1 MESAVTRATARAT
14 LSYDRLP
21 GFGPAWRAVVAE
33 QPVADALYARSPA
46 NPEACRT
53 AAEERL
59 AAFPFFTELADLLT
73 EEGNLYGLPD
83 ATLARLSHLRAGR
96 AVMVVTGQQ
105 VGYLGGPLYTFVKA
119 YHTVRLA
126 RALEATLKLPV
137 LPIFWLEGEDH
148 DLAEVRTS
156 QFPTANGTL
165 GALDFSPEREIPNQ
179 EVGRYAVGES
189 ALAGLHALL
198 SEWPEVAGDAAEA
211 LEHSYGDGDL
221 STAMGRLLA
230 ATLGERGLF
239 ICEGRHAGF
248 KRMAQPLFERVID
261 QREQLRDAF
270 VTRSAEVRAQG
281 FTAPM
286 SPTPDA
292 HFFYVVGD
300 DCVRRAVT
308 LDGVVKHPDGSS
320 ESVSPDE
327 LKAKLASGDWS
338 ISPKAGLRPLYQDF
352 VLPSIAYVGGP
363 GELEYHAQLA
373 PFYSLLDVTP
383 PSLFPRLSVT
393 LADQKCER
401 LREKLG
407 LSWEDVFLHSEHELT
422 KRLLASAD
430 EHHTTAEFAA
440 TKSAIESAFGN
451 LKSLLHDLDPTL
463 EGALGSTIG
472 KALHP
477 LEQLEQKA
485 NKAIKQKHAVEL
497 ARLQK
502 LLFAV
507 RPNGKPMERV
517 YGTAWTLLHYG
528 IHGVLEILDTLP
540 ADGAAHHIVITE

>member
-1 MESAVTRATARAT
+1 MESVVTRATARAT
-14 LSYDRLP
+14 ISYDRLP

-33 QPVADALYARSPA
+33 LPAAEGLYARSPA
-46 NPEACRT
+46 NPEACRKT
-53 AAEERL
+53 AEERL
-59 AAFPFFTELADLLT
+59 AGYPFFPQLADLLA
-73 EEGNLYGLPD
+73 EEGALYGLPD
-83 ATLARLSHLRAGR
+83 TTVARLSHLRAGR
-96 AVMVVTGQQ
+96 AVVVVTGQQ
-105 VGYLGGPLYTFVKA
+105 VGYLGGPFFTLVKA

-126 RALEATLKLPV
+126 RALEATLKFPV
-137 LPIFWLEGEDH
+137 LPLFWLEGEDH
-148 DLAEVRTS
+148 DLAEIRATH
-156 QFPTANGTL
+156 FPTANGTL
-165 GALDFSPEREIPNQ
+165 GALGFTPEHELPNQ
-179 EVGRYAVGES
+179 EVGRYPLGES
-189 ALAGLHALL
+189 SLAGLHSLL
-198 SEWPEVAGDAAEA
+198 AEWPDVAGDAAEA

-239 ICEGRHAGF
+239 ICEGRHNGL
-248 KRMAQPLFERVID
+248 KTLAQPLWERVID
-261 QREQLRDAF
+261 RREQLRDTF
-270 VTRSAEVRAQG
+270 VARSAEVRAQG
-281 FTAPM
+281 FTGPM

-300 DCVRRAVT
+300 DFVRRAVT

-320 ESVSPDE
+320 ERVSPDE
-327 LKAKLASGDWS
+327 LKARVARGEWS

-373 PFYSLLDVTP
+373 PFYSLLNVTP

-393 LADQKCER
+393 LAEQKCER

-407 LSWEDVFLHSEHELT
+407 LSWEDVFMHSEHDLI
-422 KRLLASAD
+422 KRLLESAD
-430 EHHTTAEFAA
+430 EHHTTGQFAA
-440 TKSAIESAFGN
+440 AKTAIESAFGN

-463 EGALGSTIG
+463 EGALGATIG

-485 NKAIKQKHAVEL
+485 NKAIKQRHAVEL

-507 RPNGKPMERV
+507 RPNGKPMERI
-517 YGTAWTLLHYG
+517 YGTAWALLHYG
-528 IHGVLEILDTLP
+528 IHGLLEILDTLP